1 MAGNIIIHNTGNISD
16 QVSEALCH
24 FSSGSLQLSVLIRDF
39 FVKRLHV
46 KERIDTFSAAK
57 HIQSLICI
65 QSVPKLRECSHCLC
79 RTVHTI
85 IDITLEGQLTVPD
98 DCNAGS
104 RIFHLN
110 QNMSSFCILIL
121 YRMINTVTCVGDSCH
136 CQSCILRKLTVSC

>member
-1 MAGNIIIHNTGNISD
+1 MAGNIIVHNTGNISD

-24 FSSGSLQLSVLIRDF
+24 LSSGSFQLSVLIRDF

-57 HIQSLICI
+57 HIQSLIRI
-65 QSVPKLRECSHCLC
+65 QPVPKLRESPYCLC

-85 IDITLEGQLTVPD
+85 INITLECQLAVLD
-98 DCNAGS
+98 DRNAGS

-136 CQSCILRKLTVSC
+136 CQPCILRKLTVSC